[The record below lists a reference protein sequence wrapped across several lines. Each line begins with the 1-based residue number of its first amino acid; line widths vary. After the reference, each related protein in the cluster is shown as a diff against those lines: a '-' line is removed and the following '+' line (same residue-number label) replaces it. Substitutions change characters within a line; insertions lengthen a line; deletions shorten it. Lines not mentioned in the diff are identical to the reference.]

1 MVFTASLATKWFLL
15 SLFCVPV
22 GGMVFLMIYMCIFRL
37 QRMFC
42 SGPETTNG
50 DKQKGN
56 PKYDNKNGIQYT
68 LQQAVVLRGSTEMH
82 TYRLSS

>member
-1 MVFTASLATKWFLL
+1 
-15 SLFCVPV
+15 
-22 GGMVFLMIYMCIFRL
+22 
-37 QRMFC
+37 MFC

-68 LQQAVVLRGSTEMH
+68 LEEAVGLRGSTEMH